1 MKQRVKQIGEVYYPQ
16 YREWFVWRHHQRAVG
31 GTVCGIAYEVVKF
44 ETLAKAAGYCM
55 DQSVN
60 ITEVK

>member
-1 MKQRVKQIGEVYYPQ
+1 MKNRVKQIGEVYYPQ
-16 YREWFVWRHHQRAVG
+16 YREWLVWKHYQRCVG
-31 GTVCGIAYEVVKF
+31 GTVFGAAYEVVKF
-44 ETLAKAAGYCM
+44 STLEGAVGYCM